1 MNVSTADTSAENSFE
16 HTLHTAL
23 NESQYGAVTYMDGPE
38 LVIAGAGS
46 GKTRVLTYKIAW
58 LLHQGCQPWNIM
70 ALTFTN
76 KAAREMNERIGRLC
90 AHMDCRGM
98 WSGTFHS
105 LFARLLRQ
113 ESNCL
118 DIPSNFTIYD
128 SSDTR
133 SMIKNIVKELE
144 LDDKVYKTNR
154 LAARISEAKNHL
166 VLPDIYAADS
176 SIQSRDHA
184 EGIPQTHRI
193 YSLYQQRLA
202 AAGALDFDDLLLK
215 TFLLLRDNEEV
226 RNRYRQRFRY
236 ILVDEYQDTNMAQ
249 HRILSLLTQPDSPIC
264 VVGDDAQSI
273 YSFRGADIANILHF
287 QDQYPSCRT
296 FKLECNYRSTSH
308 IVEASNSVISHNRRQ
323 IPKHVY
329 AAGGQ
334 GDPIEVFKANTDK
347 EEATKVAMNIL
358 KLRRNGLDFSEIA
371 LLYRTNA
378 QSRPFEEVFKISGI
392 PYRIYG
398 GLSFYQRKEVKDVMA
413 YLRLTVNPDDEE
425 AFRRIVNYPA
435 RGIGNTTLQRLQA
448 AAAAAGASLWQT
460 ACQPELHNL
469 QLGSAARSKLAAF
482 CQLIESFRQDA
493 ATQSAA
499 QLAKDIVKRS
509 GIALDL
515 LADHTAEGEARRE
528 NVDELLGS
536 IDGFEREL
544 LAERGQNQRISL
556 AEFLSSVSLLTDTD
570 VRDDGQPCVTLMT
583 IHAAKGLEFDA
594 VFITGL
600 EEDLFPN
607 ANARLYP
614 REMEEERRLF
624 YVALTRARKHC
635 FLSYALTR
643 YRYGNFQMNEPSVF
657 IDEIEPQHLER
668 KDLQSGRTA
677 RPGATSATASANS
690 WLRRDRRVEHTDQP
704 DPFGPAYAEQPHSSH
719 NEAYAARQ
727 ASYDDTPRRVTP
739 PTPPAGFRRVA
750 STPPTAATAPSQ
762 GVTQKLSQL
771 SIGTRIAHERFGIG
785 TVVGIEGRDDSA
797 KVRVD
802 FKQAGVKNLLVKFAR
817 FTIVE

>member
-1 MNVSTADTSAENSFE
+1 MNDSTADTIASNSFE
-16 HTLHTAL
+16 HTLRAAL
-23 NESQYGAVTYMDGPE
+23 NESQYGAVTYMGGPE

-90 AHMDCRGM
+90 AHMDSRGM

-113 ESNCL
+113 ECQYL
-118 DIPSNFTIYD
+118 GIPSNFTIYD
-128 SSDTR
+128 TSDSR
-133 SMIKNIVKELE
+133 SLIKNIVKELD
-144 LDDKVYKTNR
+144 LDDKVYKPNR

-166 VLPDIYAADS
+166 ILPDQYAADS
-176 SIQSRDHA
+176 SIQSRDHS
-184 EGIPQTHRI
+184 EGIQQMHRI

-215 TFLLLRDNEEV
+215 TFLLLRDHEEV
-226 RNRYRQRFRY
+226 RNRYKQRFRY

-249 HRILSLLTQPDSPIC
+249 HRILTLLTDPDSPIC

-287 QDQYPSCRT
+287 QDHYPSCRT

-308 IVEASNSVISHNRRQ
+308 IVEASNSVIGHNRRQ

-329 AAGGQ
+329 AAGTQ

-347 EEATKVAMNIL
+347 EEATKVAMHIM
-358 KLRRNGLDFSEIA
+358 KLLRKGVDFNEIA

-378 QSRPFEEVFKISGI
+378 QSRPFEEVFKTSGI

-435 RGIGNTTLQRLQA
+435 RGIGNTTLQKLQL
-448 AAAAAGASLWQT
+448 AAAAAGVSLWRT
-460 ACQPELHNL
+460 ACQPEHYNL

-482 CQLIESFRQDA
+482 CQLIETFRQDA
-493 ATQSAA
+493 ETQSAA
-499 QLAKDIVKRS
+499 QLAKDIVRRS
-509 GIALDL
+509 GIARDL
-515 LADHTAEGEARRE
+515 LADHTAEGEARQE

-536 IDGFEREL
+536 IDAFERDL
-544 LAERGQNQRISL
+544 LAERNQGDRISL
-556 AEFLSSVSLLTDTD
+556 DEFLRSVSLLTDTD
-570 VRDDGQPCVTLMT
+570 VKDDSRPCVTLMT

-643 YRYGNFQMNEPSVF
+643 YRYGNFQMNESSVF
-657 IDEIEPQHLER
+657 IDEIEPQHLDR
-668 KDLQSGRTA
+668 KDLDSSR
-677 RPGATSATASANS
+677 SAGSHASAGPHLGS
-690 WLRRDRRVEHTDQP
+690 GWLRRDRTTDRSDYADTFNP
-704 DPFGPAYAEQPHSSH
+704 SREERPFSS
-719 NEAYAARQ
+719 RSD
-727 ASYDDTPRRVTP
+727 SYEDRGAWHDDTPRRVTP
-739 PTPPAGFRRVA
+739 PTPPAGFRRVSTTPAAA
-750 STPPTAATAPSQ
+750 STAVSQ
-762 GVTQKLSQL
+762 GVSQKLSQL
-771 SIGTRIAHERFGIG
+771 TIGTRIAHERFGEG

>member
-1 MNVSTADTSAENSFE
+1 MNDFTADTTVESSFE
-16 HTLHTAL
+16 HTLHNTL
-23 NESQYGAVTYMDGPE
+23 NQSQYDAVTYMGGPE

-76 KAAREMNERIGRLC
+76 KAAREMNERIGQLC
-90 AHMDCRGM
+90 AQMECRGM

-113 ESNCL
+113 ECQHL
-118 DIPSNFTIYD
+118 GIPSNFTIYD
-128 SSDTR
+128 TSDSR
-133 SMIKNIVKELE
+133 SLIKNITKELD
-144 LDDKVYKTNR
+144 LDDKVYKPNR
-154 LAARISEAKNHL
+154 LAARISEAKNRL
-166 VLPDIYAADS
+166 VLPDLYAADS
-176 SIQSRDHA
+176 SIQSRDHS
-184 EGIPQTHRI
+184 EGIPQMHRI

-215 TFLLLRDNEEV
+215 TFLLLRDHEEV
-226 RNRYRQRFRY
+226 RNRYKQRFRY
-236 ILVDEYQDTNMAQ
+236 ILVDEYQDTNLAQ
-249 HRILSLLTQPDSPIC
+249 HRILTLLTDPDSPIC

-287 QDQYPSCRT
+287 QDHYPSCRT

-329 AAGGQ
+329 AAGTQ

-347 EEATKVAMNIL
+347 EEATKVAMHIV
-358 KLRRNGLDFSEIA
+358 KLCRKELDFNEIA

-378 QSRPFEEVFKISGI
+378 QSRPFEEVFKTSGI

-435 RGIGNTTLQRLQA
+435 RGIGNTTLQKLQL
-448 AAAAAGASLWQT
+448 AAAAAGVSLWKT
-460 ACQPELHNL
+460 ACQPEAYNL
-469 QLGSAARSKLAAF
+469 QLGSAARSRLAAF
-482 CQLIESFRQDA
+482 CQLIESFRKDA
-493 ATQSAA
+493 TTLSAA
-499 QLAKDIVKRS
+499 QLAKDMVKRS
-509 GIALDL
+509 GIARDL
-515 LADHTAEGEARRE
+515 LADHTAEGEGRRE

-536 IDGFEREL
+536 IDAFEREL
-544 LAERGQNQRISL
+544 LAEREQSDRISL
-556 AEFLSSVSLLTDTD
+556 DEFLRSVSLLTDTD
-570 VRDDGQPCVTLMT
+570 VKDDGRPCVTLMT

-600 EEDLFPN
+600 EENLFPN

-643 YRYGNFQMNEPSVF
+643 YRYGNFQLNDPSVF
-657 IDEIEPQHLER
+657 IDEIEPQHLDR
-668 KDLQSGRTA
+668 KDLDSSRSTRHQA
-677 RPGATSATASANS
+677 ATEPRFSSD
-690 WLRRDRRVEHTDQP
+690 WLRRGRTTDSSDDAAP
-704 DPFGPAYAEQPHSSH
+704 FNPSHEERPYPSRGDTCADPLAG
-719 NEAYAARQ
+719 R
-727 ASYDDTPRRVTP
+727 DDTPRRVVP
-739 PTPPAGFRRVA
+739 PTPPAGFRRVSSAPAAA
-750 STPPTAATAPSQ
+750 SAATSQ
-762 GVTQKLSQL
+762 DVSQKLSRL
-771 SIGTRIAHERFGIG
+771 SIGTRIAHERFGTG